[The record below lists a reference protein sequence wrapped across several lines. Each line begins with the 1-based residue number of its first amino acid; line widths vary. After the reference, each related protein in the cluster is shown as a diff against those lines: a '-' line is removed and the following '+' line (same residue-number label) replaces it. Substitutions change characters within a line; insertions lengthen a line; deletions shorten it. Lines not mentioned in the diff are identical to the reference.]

1 GRVGRDDPEPGD
13 TLAHRG
19 APRGDHHALVE
30 QHRDGVERRHQKHD
44 PPHVRVRGDH
54 RELQD
59 HHDDPEGETN
69 DETVDEAGEETTA
82 HGAQHQ
88 RSRVRELD
96 LCTRHDDACLPGEG
110 RCAHGRLTGKSSRH
124 AVRLSRLLREATGR
138 WERLLR
144 EATGRRRLSE
154 RLLDLLTLL
163 TLLSERLLARLCLL
177 TERLLRGLCWLTEA
191 RGLLTERLLAVGIS
205 HMALPQGGDGRAR
218 DYLITQK
225 PSRRSCFG
233 SRCQSLATLTCRSR
247 YTLLPSNASICRR
260 ARAPTSLSRLPR

>member
-1 GRVGRDDPEPGD
+1 
-13 TLAHRG
+13 
-19 APRGDHHALVE
+19 
-30 QHRDGVERRHQKHD
+30 
-44 PPHVRVRGDH
+44 
-54 RELQD
+54 
-59 HHDDPEGETN
+59 GETN
-69 DETVDEAGEETTA
+69 DETVDDAGEETTA

-163 TLLSERLLARLCLL
+163 TLLSERLLDLLTLLTLLSERLLARLCLL
-177 TERLLRGLCWLTEA
+177 TERLLARLCLLTEA

-225 PSRRSCFG
+225 P
-233 SRCQSLATLTCRSR
+233 
-247 YTLLPSNASICRR
+247 
-260 ARAPTSLSRLPR
+260 